1 MCKQFLK
8 NLFKKEIS
16 QDSSASA
23 TRPEEENFFNKSE
36 SLRPYGRSI
45 FTSRHKAGYA
55 DPSRQRRD
63 GFRHKNLIIFAVGL
77 LLLLGLLISGWK
89 LFSESFKPKEVK
101 GTLMF
106 NLEATKAD
114 TNGITSD
121 TKFTLKSSLNLSK
134 SEVEKLIKF
143 SPEAKFSVKKKN
155 LGFNF
160 IRFALAQTGGGANFI
175 SAYEIQPA
183 EPLKEDEIYKIYTA
197 TSTGV
202 NLDHTYSWA
211 FQVKAPFQVIEAF
224 PGKEA
229 TDVPINSGI
238 EITFNR
244 EGLISPEQFFKIN
257 PETEGK
263 FSVKGEKLIFVP
275 KSLKE
280 KTIYTVTIKKDLKI
294 EGSDDALTEDY
305 IFSFETSA
313 KEYAGQEK
321 YFGWQKDFQEFT
333 PGKKIVPEVFGR
345 NLKSADLEISIY
357 KFLNGDNF
365 ISSYVKQINRPFS
378 WAEFNK
384 NENYYKPEKEEKILS
399 FKPVILERN
408 YTNVLEIPQNL
419 EEGYYLLDAIL
430 DGVHKQSWMQV
441 TPVAHYYSL
450 MNGRGLVWL
459 YNFNEK
465 KPLEN
470 AKIYFFNK
478 TEQKDDLGISDKDGL
493 TQFNTPADLKNNDNQ
508 DYNSQ
513 ANGPLFLKVENGLKN
528 TYILLR
534 NTDLPIGNLYWD
546 YLATDRYAYQT
557 NDAINFW
564 GIAKGRATDLREK
577 KVTVGIYQYSEDLL
591 FSQDVL
597 VSPFDT
603 IQGKI
608 DFKGLTP
615 GVYQVNV
622 KLGKDTIASAN
633 FEVLTY
639 AKPAYQIT
647 VTPSKENIF
656 TGEKVDFKVKA
667 SFFDNTPVA
676 GLELDY
682 YTNWNDG
689 VSGELVL
696 DKNGEGVVSYAPEYY
711 FIETKDDDGT
721 YYPQNLEMSFS
732 PALGEEGDISGSGNV
747 LVFGP
752 NLYLQAF
759 TTKKAGNSYE
769 LKAKLNK
776 ISINQNLSDENAY
789 SDFIGEPAA
798 NYNLN
803 AEIIK
808 ITYVQVLD
816 REYYDPIDKV
826 TKKAYR
832 YDRQENKIEDLS
844 GTTNGAGEW
853 VFNRDLPDEKG
864 SFYKIVFTGADQAGK
879 KLKRSI
885 YATNFYNGASNDFYL
900 SLNIGDGKY
909 EEQYLNNDEIKI
921 EAKTYGEEKPV
932 DNRILFYRYQNDM
945 AMSVVKNENNFSEK
959 FSDSFSPSVS
969 YRAVIL
975 GPYGFKES
983 NDITASLKKES
994 KKLNIDLNPD
1004 KNGYHPGEEA
1014 RININVS
1021 DLNKQGKQAEVNV
1034 AVVDEALFH
1043 ILPYNFSENIL
1054 DTLYANIYNYP
1065 VTDSSDFGAPKAGA
1079 EMGGCFASGT
1089 LIKMADGSEKAI
1101 EKIKIGDQILTFKN
1115 EKTPQVVR
1123 ATVQG
1128 ISTHLVK
1135 ELLVIN
1141 NELKV
1146 TPEHKIYI
1154 SGRWDYAGD
1163 IKLGDILINSQNE
1176 KIIVRTISQEIAG
1189 NIPVYNIVV
1198 NQYHTYF
1205 ADNLYVHNAEKG
1217 GGARTNFVDVPLF
1230 KSVATDK
1237 QGKAEIN
1244 FKTPDNI
1251 TSWRVSAKAYAPET
1265 MEAGEAEKLVSVSL
1279 PFFADAVISKTY
1291 LVGDKPVIKLR
1302 AYGTDYKSDLPVEF
1316 SVKSESLNLGIKQ
1329 VADKGEIYIPLGE
1342 MKTEGEYK
1350 IIIGAKQGNLTDA
1363 LEKKIKVVKNYFRKI
1378 ETTRYDLRAV
1388 NGAQIKH
1395 NEEGFTNLYFIDKGK
1410 GKFYPSLASL
1420 AVASGIRVDQIA
1432 PAYIAQK
1439 LLATYY
1445 NGPAVENNLDLSAY
1459 LKENGGVSL
1468 FPYSDANL
1476 ELSAKLAD
1484 IIPEFIYKDRQVMY
1498 FQNALTDEKADLN
1511 RISKSLY
1518 GLASLNE
1525 PVLTKI
1531 NYLKGNKDLNLEN
1544 KLYLALALT
1553 KLGDNENARQIYENE
1568 IKPSY
1573 KSVGFEIWPT
1583 QGNERE
1589 KNVKLVATIGILAS
1603 YLGEKEDAEKIRSYI
1618 ASFNPEDDLDLLEE
1632 AMLASNEL
1640 KNINF
1645 ANASFTYQTSLKNG
1659 DINLANGDVFA
1670 LTLSADELKTIN
1682 FPSIQ
1687 GDIELISEY
1696 EISADPAGLK
1706 KNESLSLT
1714 RKYLV
1719 NNKEVDSLKEGDL
1732 VLVRLDP
1739 NILNNGLNG
1748 PYQVVDY
1755 LPSGLKPATRTYG
1768 LDIGAS
1774 AECDPIWYPI
1784 QVIDN
1789 IVYFSI
1795 YKDFDKTKNCQ
1806 NRTLNYY
1813 ARVVNKGE
1821 YKVQP
1826 ALIQSL
1832 VNTGVL
1838 NISVEKN
1845 ISVK

>member
-1 MCKQFLK
+1 MCKQFFK
-8 NLFKKEIS
+8 NFFNKEIS
-16 QDSSASA
+16 QDSSISA
-23 TRPEEENFFNKSE
+23 LEPKDKNYFN
-36 SLRPYGRSI
+36 
-45 FTSRHKAGYA
+45 
-55 DPSRQRRD
+55 
-63 GFRHKNLIIFAVGL
+63 RHKNLIIFAVGL
-77 LLLLGLLISGWK
+77 LLILGLLISGWK
-89 LFSESFKPKEVK
+89 LFSESFKPKEAK
-101 GTLMF
+101 GNITF

-114 TNGITSD
+114 ANGITPD
-121 TKFTLKSSLNLSK
+121 TKFTLKSTLNLSK

-143 SPEAKFSVKKKN
+143 SPEVKFSVKNKN

-160 IRFALAQTGGGANFI
+160 IRFALAQTGGDANFQA
-175 SAYEIQPA
+175 AYEIQPD
-183 EPLKEDEIYKIYTA
+183 EPLTKDGIYKIYTA
-197 TSTGV
+197 TSTDV
-202 NLDHTYSWA
+202 NLDHNYSWA
-211 FQVKAPFQVIEAF
+211 FQVKAPFQVIEVF
-224 PGKEA
+224 PGDKE

-238 EITFNR
+238 EVTFNR
-244 EGLISPEQFFKIN
+244 EGLVAPEQFFKIS
-257 PETEGK
+257 PEAEGK
-263 FSVKGEKLIFVP
+263 FSVKREKLIFIP

-294 EGSDDALTEDY
+294 EGSDDVLAEDY
-305 IFSFETSA
+305 TFSFETSA
-313 KEYAGQEK
+313 KEYAGNQK
-321 YFGWQKDFQEFT
+321 YFEWSKDFQEFT
-333 PGKKIVPEVFGR
+333 PGKKIVPEVFSR
-345 NLKSADLEISIY
+345 NLKSAELEISVY

-365 ISSYVKQINRPFS
+365 ISSYVNQENRPFS

-384 NENYYKPEKEEKILS
+384 NENYYKPEKEEKVLS

-408 YTNVLEIPQNL
+408 FTDVLEIPQNL
-419 EEGYYLLDAIL
+419 EEGYYLLDAVL

-470 AKIYFFNK
+470 AKIYFLNK

-508 DYNSQ
+508 NYNSQ
-513 ANGPLFLKVENGLKN
+513 NEGPMFLKIENSAKN
-528 TYILLR
+528 TYVLLR
-534 NTDLPIGNLYWD
+534 NTDLPKGDLYWN
-546 YLATDRYAYQT
+546 YLATDRYAYQMS
-557 NDAINFW
+557 DAINFW
-564 GIAKGRATDLREK
+564 GIAKGRVTDLREK
-577 KVTVGIYQYSEDLL
+577 KVTVGIYQYGEDPI

-603 IQGKI
+603 VQGKI

-647 VTPSKENIF
+647 VTPSKRNIF

-667 SFFDNTPVA
+667 FFFDGTPVA
-676 GLELDY
+676 GLKLNY
-682 YTNWNDG
+682 STYWNKD
-689 VSGELVL
+689 VSGEIVL
-696 DKNGEGVVSYAPEYY
+696 DKNGEGVVSYAPDYY

-732 PALGEEGDISGSGNV
+732 PALGEEGDISGSGDV

-752 NLYLQAF
+752 NLYLQAL

-776 ISINQNLSDENAY
+776 LSINQNLSDENAY
-789 SDFIGEPAA
+789 SDFIGAPAA

-826 TKKAYR
+826 TKKTYR

-844 GTTNGAGEW
+844 GTTNSAGEW
-853 VFNRDLPDEKG
+853 GFNRDLPDEKG
-864 SFYKIVFTGADQAGK
+864 SFYKIIFTGADPTGK

-885 YATNFYNGASNDFYL
+885 YATNFYNGDSGDFYL
-900 SLNIGDGKY
+900 SLNIGDGQY

-921 EAKTYGEEKPV
+921 ETKIYSEEKPA
-932 DNRILFYRYQNDM
+932 DNRILFYRYQNNI
-945 AMSVVKNENNFSEK
+945 AMSVVKNENSFSEK
-959 FSDSFSPSVS
+959 FLDSFSPSVS

-983 NDITASLKKES
+983 NDVTASLKKES
-994 KKLNIDLNPD
+994 KKLNIDLTPN

-1014 RININVS
+1014 KININVS
-1021 DLNKQGKQAEVNV
+1021 GPNKQGKQAEVNV

-1043 ILPYNFSENIL
+1043 ILPYNFSQNIL
-1054 DTLYANIYNYP
+1054 DALYANIYNYP
-1065 VTDSSDFGAPKAGA
+1065 QTDSSSYGAPKAGA
-1079 EMGGCFASGT
+1079 EMGGCFAART

-1101 EKIKIGDQILTFKN
+1101 EKIKIGDQIMTFED
-1115 EKTPQVVR
+1115 EKTPQLTK

-1128 ISTHLVK
+1128 ISAHSVK

-1141 NELKV
+1141 HELKV
-1146 TPEHKIYI
+1146 TPEHKMYI
-1154 SGRWDYAGD
+1154 SGNWSYAGS

-1176 KIIVRTISQEIAG
+1176 KIAVKTINKEIAG
-1189 NIPVYNIVV
+1189 DIPVYNIVV
-1198 NQYHTYF
+1198 SQYHTYF
-1205 ADNLYVHNAEKG
+1205 ADNFYVHNAEKG

-1230 KSVATDK
+1230 KSVATDE
-1237 QGKAEIN
+1237 QGKAEIS
-1244 FKTPDNI
+1244 FTTPDNI
-1251 TSWRVSAKAYAPET
+1251 TSWRVNAKAYAPET

-1279 PFFADAVISKTY
+1279 PFFADAVVSKTY

-1302 AYGTDYKSDLPVEF
+1302 VYGTDYKSDLPVEF
-1316 SVKSESLNLGIKQ
+1316 SIKSENLNLDIKQ
-1329 VADKGEIYIPLGE
+1329 SVDKGEIYIPLGE
-1342 MKTEGEYK
+1342 MKAEGEYK
-1350 IIIGAKQGNLTDA
+1350 IIVGAKQGNLSDA
-1363 LEKKIKVVKNYFRKI
+1363 LEKKIKVVRNYFRKI
-1378 ETTRYDLRAV
+1378 ETTRYELPAV
-1388 NGAQIKH
+1388 SGPQIKH
-1395 NEEGFTNLYFIDKGK
+1395 NEQGFTNLYFVDKGK
-1410 GKFYPSLASL
+1410 GRFYSSLASL
-1420 AVASGIRVDQIA
+1420 AVAGGIRADQITS
-1432 PAYIAQK
+1432 AYIAQK
-1439 LLATYY
+1439 LLATYFQ
-1445 NGPAVENNLDLSAY
+1445 GPAAENNLDLSAY
-1459 LKENGGVSL
+1459 LKENNGISL

-1476 ELSAKLAD
+1476 DLSAKLAD
-1484 IIPEFIYKDRQVMY
+1484 IIPDFVYKDRQIMY
-1498 FQNALTDEKADLN
+1498 FQNTLTDEKADLN
-1511 RISKSLY
+1511 RITKAFY

-1568 IKPSY
+1568 IKPNY
-1573 KSVGFEIWPT
+1573 KSVGFEIWPAG
-1583 QGNERE
+1583 GNERE

-1603 YLGEKEDAEKIRSYI
+1603 YLGEKDDVEKIRSYI
-1618 ASFNPEDDLDLLEE
+1618 ASFNPEDDLDSLEM
-1632 AMLASNEL
+1632 AILASNEL
-1640 KNINF
+1640 QNINS
-1645 ANASFTYQTSLKNG
+1645 ANASFTYQTNLRNG
-1659 DINLANGDVFA
+1659 DINLANGGIFS
-1670 LTLSADELKTIN
+1670 LTLSADELNTIN
-1682 FPSIQ
+1682 FSKIQ

-1696 EISADPAGLK
+1696 ETSADPAGLN

-1719 NNKEVDSLKEGDL
+1719 NNKETDSLKEGDL

-1739 NILNNGLNG
+1739 NIANNGLNG

-1755 LPSGLKPATRTYG
+1755 LPSGFKPAIRTYG
-1768 LDIGAS
+1768 LDIEAS
-1774 AECDPIWYPI
+1774 TECNPIWYPI

-1789 IVYFSI
+1789 IVYFNI
-1795 YKDFDKTKNCQ
+1795 YKDFDKTENCQ
-1806 NRTLNYY
+1806 NRTLSYY

-1821 YKVQP
+1821 YKIQP

-1832 VNTGVL
+1832 INAGAL
-1838 NISVEKN
+1838 NISSEKN